1 MSGEPNA
8 ASVAILRGEEIL
20 LIQRA
25 LDPWKGAWSLP
36 GGRREPGESAEACAR
51 RELSE
56 ELGLTLGRLTP
67 LTTLVAG
74 RDGRFLLQVYL
85 TTDPVGT
92 PRPNDEIAA
101 WAWVTPPLDPGLLT
115 TPGLADVVSKAMAM
129 DRAAPA
135 ASAENHL
142 PVSGQRP

>member
-1 MSGEPNA
+1 MNGEPNA
-8 ASVAILRGEEIL
+8 ASVAILRGGEIL

-36 GGRREPGESAEACAR
+36 GGRREPGESAETCAR
-51 RELSE
+51 RELAE
-56 ELGLTLGRLTP
+56 ELGLTIGSLTP

-85 TTDPVGT
+85 STDPVGT
-92 PRPNDEIAA
+92 PRPNEEIAA

-115 TPGLADVVSKAMAM
+115 TPGLADVVSKAMEM
-129 DRAAPA
+129 EGAASTG
-135 ASAENHL
+135 SAENHL